1 MDRSVLSPEEKIRFS
16 RQIVLPDIGES
27 GQLKLKNSRVLVL
40 GVGGLGT
47 FSSLLLAEMGVG
59 YLRIVDRDLV
69 EQTNLHRTPL
79 YSKDDLDKAKVEV
92 AAERLQRLNPNLIVD
107 THACHI
113 DENNIFDLVSDI
125 DIVIDGLDNFQTRR
139 VVNRACLDK
148 GIPFVFCGV
157 SGKSGN
163 LSVFNLTEKSPCVSC
178 LYHEIND
185 NDLESCDIT
194 GIHPSLLSIA
204 TGIQVY
210 EAVNILIHKTS
221 NLDGKLLF
229 IDLNRLSF
237 DLINLQ
243 KNLQCPVCS
252 SISKKVGTVV
262 SEGYQSIDICGGNS
276 YMLVPN
282 KKTSFNIQE
291 ISTQL
296 EEKYEVLKL
305 GRLSLSLVL
314 EPGTILTIFQGGNV
328 LVRNVASSQKA
339 LSLWEKILYQD
350 ILGI

>member
-1 MDRSVLSPEEKIRFS
+1 MDRSVLSPEEKIRYS

-27 GQLKLKNSRVLVL
+27 GQIKLKSARVLVL

-79 YSKDDLDKAKVEV
+79 YSKSDLDRAKVEV
-92 AAERLQRLNPNLIVD
+92 AAERLQRLNPKLIVD

-113 DENNIFDLVSDI
+113 DENNIYDLVKDI

-139 VVNRACLDK
+139 IVNKACLEK

-163 LSVFNLTEKSPCVSC
+163 LSVFNLTKDSPCVSC
-178 LYHEIND
+178 LYHGIDD

-194 GIHPSLLSIA
+194 GIHPSLLSIT
-204 TGIQVY
+204 TGIQVH
-210 EAVNILIHKTS
+210 EAINILIHRTS
-221 NLDGKLLF
+221 TLDGKLLF
-229 IDLNRLSF
+229 VDLERLNF
-237 DLINLQ
+237 DLINLK
-243 KNLQCPVCS
+243 KNSLCPVCS
-252 SISKKVGTVV
+252 SPAIKADTVTT
-262 SEGYQSIDICGGNS
+262 EGYQSIEICGGDS

-282 KKTSFNIQE
+282 KKTSFNIQDMSGQLQGKYN
-291 ISTQL
+291 IS
-296 EEKYEVLKL
+296 KL
-305 GRLSLSLVL
+305 GRLSLSIVL
-314 EPGTILTIFQGGNV
+314 ESGPILTIFQGGNV
-328 LVRNVASSQKA
+328 LVRKVTSSQEA
-339 LSLWEKILYQD
+339 LSLWEKILHEEV
-350 ILGI
+350 LRG